1 MKKRVIIT
9 LTIIACIILGI
20 CSGLYAYLS
29 SFKPNEDPLGDNY
42 TDPVISRHERINIL
56 VLGLDVGNGF
66 KKGGYERTDTIFVA
80 SFDTKDEKASI
91 LSIPRDTRVQIP
103 GRGID
108 KINAAHVYGGPDLTI
123 KTVKELLGVPIHY
136 YVKVNY
142 EGFTQIID
150 ELGGVEIN
158 IEQDMRYNDNAQNL
172 HINISKGLQ
181 TLNGQKSLE
190 YVRYRDYP
198 NADIGRIAAQQK
210 FISALAKKLLQPGL
224 VFKIPRIA
232 KILSNYI
239 ETNMSPMEIVKYAE
253 LACHIRYDEIRMGI
267 LPGIGRNIG
276 STSYY
281 IINNSEMNK
290 VVNDFLIG
298 LDSDVSDIK
307 VEVLNGNGQA
317 GSANKVAMELKN
329 KGFNVISTGNAN
341 SFDYKNTIVIYRD
354 GNIDSAKKIAS
365 IVGGT
370 ELKQE
375 DFGDREIDI
384 CIVVGDIN

>member
-1 MKKRVIIT
+1 VW
-9 LTIIACIILGI
+9 
-20 CSGLYAYLS
+20 SGLYVYLG
-29 SFKPNEDPLGDNY
+29 SFQPEEDLSGDNY
-42 TDPVISRHERINIL
+42 TDPVISNHERINIL
-56 VLGLDVGNGF
+56 VLGLDIGNGF
-66 KKGGYERTDTIFVA
+66 KNGGYERTDTIFVA
-80 SFDTKDEKASI
+80 SFDTKDKKASI
-91 LSIPRDTRVQIP
+91 LSIPRDSRVKIP
-103 GRGID
+103 GHGID

-142 EGFTQIID
+142 EGFKQIVD
-150 ELGGVEIN
+150 ELGGVEIY
-158 IEQDMRYNDNAQNL
+158 IEKDMHYNDNAQNL

-181 TLNGQKSLE
+181 TLDGQKSLE
-190 YVRYRDYP
+190 YVRYRNYP

-210 FISALAKKLLQPGL
+210 FMSAFAKKLLQPSM

-232 KILSNYI
+232 KILTNYV

-253 LACHIRYDEIRMGI
+253 LACHISYDEIRMEI
-267 LPGIGRNIG
+267 LPGVGQDIG
-276 STSYY
+276 SISYY
-281 IINNSEMNK
+281 IIDNSEMNK
-290 VVNDFLIG
+290 VVNELLHG

-307 VEVLNGNGQA
+307 VEVLNGNGHA

-354 GNIDSAKKIAS
+354 GNIETAKKIAS
-365 IVGGT
+365 IIGGT

-375 DFGDREIDI
+375 DFGDKEIDI
-384 CIVVGDIN
+384 RIVVGEM